1 MFFKTQKKKEN
12 DKFKSIDI
20 AVCSLLIHTAK
31 TDEKFEK
38 QEKKL
43 IEEYLLTLGKNKE
56 YINELFEY
64 CEIKEENS
72 VEILEMTKEIK
83 KLNYQDRLEIVET
96 MLKIIYSDQH
106 LCNYE
111 DRLIRKVSGL
121 IYIESKDLG
130 KIKIKIKN
138 DLHSK

>member
-1 MFFKTQKKKEN
+1 MFFNKQKEEKVE
-12 DKFKSIDI
+12 FKSIDI
-20 AVCSLLIHTAK
+20 AICTLLIHTAK
-31 TDEKFEK
+31 TDEKFDK

-43 IEEYLLTLGKNKE
+43 IEEYLLTLGKNKK
-56 YINELFEY
+56 YIDQLFRY
-64 CEIKEENS
+64 CEIKESDS
-72 VEILEMTKEIK
+72 VEILEMTKEVK
-83 KLNYQDRLEIVET
+83 KLNYQDRLEIVEM

-130 KIKIKIKN
+130 AIKLKVKS
-138 DLHSK
+138 DLHS

>member
-1 MFFKTQKKKEN
+1 MQEV
-12 DKFKSIDI
+12 SILCEGLPYRSPTI
-20 AVCSLLIHTAK
+20 RPGTK

-56 YINELFEY
+56 YINELFQY

>member
-1 MFFKTQKKKEN
+1 MFFKTQKQEK
-12 DKFKSIDI
+12 DKFESIDI
-20 AVCSLLIHTAK
+20 AICSLLIHTAK
-31 TDEKFEK
+31 TDEKFDK

-43 IEEYLLTLGKNKE
+43 IEEYLLTLGKKKE
-56 YINELFEY
+56 YINQLFKY
-64 CEIKEENS
+64 CEIKEKNS

-83 KLNYQDRLEIVET
+83 KLGYQDRLEIVEI

-111 DRLIRKVSGL
+111 DRLVRKVSGL

-130 KIKIKIKN
+130 EIRLRVKN
-138 DLHSK
+138 DLHS

>member
-1 MFFKTQKKKEN
+1 MFFKTQKEEK

-20 AVCSLLIHTAK
+20 AICSLLIHTAK
-31 TDEKFEK
+31 TDDKFDK

-43 IEEYLLTLGKNKE
+43 IEEYLLKLGNKKE
-56 YINELFEY
+56 YINQLFQY
-64 CEIKEENS
+64 CEIKEKNS

-83 KLNYQDRLEIVET
+83 KLDYQNRLEIVEM

-106 LCNYE
+106 LCNFE

-121 IYIESKDLG
+121 IYIESKDLAE
-130 KIKIKIKN
+130 IKLKVKN

>member
-1 MFFKTQKKKEN
+1 MFFKAKKKEEIN
-12 DKFKSIDI
+12 FQSMDVAI
-20 AVCSLLIHTAK
+20 CTLLIHTAK
-31 TDEKFEK
+31 TDEKFDK

-43 IEEYLLTLGKNKE
+43 IEEYLLSLGKNKE
-56 YINELFEY
+56 YINQLFKY
-64 CEIKEENS
+64 CEIKEKNS
-72 VEILEMTKEIK
+72 IEILEMTKEIK
-83 KLNYQDRLEIVET
+83 KLDYQDRLEIVEM
-96 MLKIIYSDQH
+96 MLKIIYSDRH

-130 KIKIKIKN
+130 EIKFKVKN

>member
-1 MFFKTQKKKEN
+1 MFFKTQKEEK

-20 AVCSLLIHTAK
+20 AICSLLIHTAK
-31 TDEKFEK
+31 TDDKFDN

-43 IEEYLLTLGKNKE
+43 IEEYLLKLGNKKE
-56 YINELFEY
+56 YINQLFQY
-64 CEIKEENS
+64 CEIKEKNS

-83 KLNYQDRLEIVET
+83 KLDYQDRLEIVEM

-130 KIKIKIKN
+130 EIRLKVKN

>member
-1 MFFKTQKKKEN
+1 MLK
-12 DKFKSIDI
+12 
-20 AVCSLLIHTAK
+20 
-31 TDEKFEK
+31 
-38 QEKKL
+38 
-43 IEEYLLTLGKNKE
+43 LGKDKGYVNQ
-56 YINELFEY
+56 LFEY
-64 CEIKEENS
+64 CEIKEKNS

-83 KLNYQDRLEIVET
+83 KLNYQDRLEIVEM

-130 KIKIKIKN
+130 EMRLKVKN
-138 DLHSK
+138 DLHS

>member
-1 MFFKTQKKKEN
+1 MFFNIKKEKKV
-12 DKFKSIDI
+12 KFRSIDI
-20 AVCSLLIHTAK
+20 AICSLLIHTAK
-31 TDEKFEK
+31 TDEKFDI

-43 IEEYLLTLGKNKE
+43 IEEYLLTIKKNKE
-56 YINELFEY
+56 YIDQLFQY
-64 CEIKEENS
+64 CEIKERNS

-83 KLNYQDRLEIVET
+83 KLNYQDKLEIVEM

-130 KIKIKIKN
+130 ELKLKVKN

>member
-1 MFFKTQKKKEN
+1 MFFKTQKEEKV
-12 DKFKSIDI
+12 KFKSIDVAI
-20 AVCSLLIHTAK
+20 CSLLIHTAK
-31 TDEKFEK
+31 TDEKFDK

-43 IEEYLLTLGKNKE
+43 IEGYLLTLGKKKE
-56 YINELFEY
+56 YISQLFQY
-64 CEIKEENS
+64 CEIKEKNS
-72 VEILEMTKEIK
+72 VEILEMTKVIK
-83 KLNYQDRLEIVET
+83 KLDYQDRLEIVEM

-130 KIKIKIKN
+130 AIKLKVKS
-138 DLHSK
+138 DLHS

>member
-1 MFFKTQKKKEN
+1 MFFKAKKKEKVN
-12 DKFKSIDI
+12 FQSMDVAI
-20 AVCSLLIHTAK
+20 CTLLIHTAK
-31 TDEKFEK
+31 TDEKFDK

-43 IEEYLLTLGKNKE
+43 IEEYLLSLGKNKE
-56 YINELFEY
+56 YINQLFKY
-64 CEIKEENS
+64 CEIKEKNS

-83 KLNYQDRLEIVET
+83 KLDYQDKLEIVEM

-130 KIKIKIKN
+130 KIKLKVKN

>member
-1 MFFKTQKKKEN
+1 MFFKAKKKEEIN
-12 DKFKSIDI
+12 FQSMDVAI
-20 AVCSLLIHTAK
+20 CTLLIHTAK
-31 TDEKFEK
+31 TDEKFDK

-43 IEEYLLTLGKNKE
+43 IEEYLLSLGKNKE
-56 YINELFEY
+56 YINQLFKY
-64 CEIKEENS
+64 CEIKEKNS

-83 KLNYQDRLEIVET
+83 KLDYQDRLEIVEM
-96 MLKIIYSDQH
+96 MLKIIYSDRH

-121 IYIESKDLG
+121 IYIESIDLG
-130 KIKIKIKN
+130 KIKLKVKN

>member
-1 MFFKTQKKKEN
+1 MFFRTQKK
-12 DKFKSIDI
+12 DKVEFQTIDVAI
-20 AVCSLLIHTAK
+20 CTLLIHTAK
-31 TDEKFEK
+31 TDEKFNK
-38 QEKKL
+38 QEKRL
-43 IEEYLLTLGKNKE
+43 IEEYLLKLGRHKE
-56 YINELFEY
+56 YINKLFQY
-64 CEIKEENS
+64 SEIKESNS

-83 KLNYQDRLEIVET
+83 KLDYQHRLEIVEM

-130 KIKIKIKN
+130 AIKLKVKS
-138 DLHSK
+138 DLHS

>member
-1 MFFKTQKKKEN
+1 MFFKTQKKEGET
-12 DKFKSIDI
+12 KFKSIDI
-20 AVCSLLIHTAK
+20 AICSLLIHTAK
-31 TDEKFEK
+31 TDEKFDR

-43 IEEYLLTLGKNKE
+43 IEEYLLTLGKSKE
-56 YINELFEY
+56 YINELFQY

-96 MLKIIYSDQH
+96 MLKIIYSDQN
-106 LCNYE
+106 LCNFE

-130 KIKIKIKN
+130 EIKIKVKN
-138 DLHSK
+138 DLHS

>member
-1 MFFKTQKKKEN
+1 MFFKTQKEEK

-20 AVCSLLIHTAK
+20 AICSLLIHTAK
-31 TDEKFEK
+31 TDDKFDK

-43 IEEYLLTLGKNKE
+43 IEEYLLKLGNKKE
-56 YINELFEY
+56 YINQLFQY
-64 CEIKEENS
+64 CEIKEKNS

-83 KLNYQDRLEIVET
+83 KLDYQDRLEIVEM

-130 KIKIKIKN
+130 EIRLKVKN

>member
-1 MFFKTQKKKEN
+1 MFFKTQKEEK
-12 DKFKSIDI
+12 DKFESIDI
-20 AVCSLLIHTAK
+20 AICSLLIHTAK
-31 TDEKFEK
+31 TDEKFDK

-43 IEEYLLTLGKNKE
+43 IEEYLLTLGKKKE
-56 YINELFEY
+56 YINQLFKY
-64 CEIKEENS
+64 CEIKEKNS

-83 KLNYQDRLEIVET
+83 KLGYQDRLEIVEI

-111 DRLIRKVSGL
+111 DRLVRKVSGL

-130 KIKIKIKN
+130 EIRLRVKN
-138 DLHSK
+138 DLHS

>member
-1 MFFKTQKKKEN
+1 MFFKTQKKKEK

-56 YINELFEY
+56 YINELFQY

>member
-1 MFFKTQKKKEN
+1 MFFKTQKEEK
-12 DKFKSIDI
+12 DKFESIDI
-20 AVCSLLIHTAK
+20 AICSLLIHTAK
-31 TDEKFEK
+31 TDEKFDK

-43 IEEYLLTLGKNKE
+43 IEEYLLKLGKKKE
-56 YINELFEY
+56 YINQLFQY
-64 CEIKEENS
+64 CEIKEKNS

-83 KLNYQDRLEIVET
+83 KLDYEDRLEIVEM

-130 KIKIKIKN
+130 EIRLKVKN